1 MVIDKGDLNV
11 GSSGGDGE
19 TKKFGWGEGGKL
31 AELNG
36 RLCLGGKSGMAFLLV
51 SLLLNWVIG
60 GSVYW

>member
-19 TKKFGWGEGGKL
+19 MKRFGQGEGKKL
-31 AELNG
+31 AKLNG
-36 RLCLGGKSGMAFLLV
+36 QLCLGGKSGMTFLLV
-51 SLLLNWVIG
+51 SLLLYWVIG

>member
-1 MVIDKGDLNV
+1 M

-19 TKKFGWGEGGKL
+19 TKRFGWGEGGKL